1 MPRKWRS
8 KNFRTSPWP
17 VPTRKKLKNLPAA
30 SVQLHFHF
38 ALRRY
43 LGNRIYFGY
52 QEHYCHWRRNCP
64 RITLRRQFSG
74 SAGFQCHPRNQT
86 VCRYGPS
93 IDRDIKDSAYLG
105 DLMVTVYSQFS
116 RNRTFGTMIG
126 KGYSVKNAILDMNM
140 VAEGYYSAR
149 AIHEI
154 NRKFQVDMPI
164 CETVYRILYENAS
177 PKKEVEKL
185 TLQLS

>member
-1 MPRKWRS
+1 M
-8 KNFRTSPWP
+8 N
-17 VPTRKKLKNLPAA
+17 
-30 SVQLHFHF
+30 
-38 ALRRY
+38 
-43 LGNRIYFGY
+43 
-52 QEHYCHWRRNCP
+52 
-64 RITLRRQFSG
+64 
-74 SAGFQCHPRNQT
+74 
-86 VCRYGPS
+86 
-93 IDRDIKDSAYLG
+93 
-105 DLMVTVYSQFS
+105 
-116 RNRTFGTMIG
+116 G

-149 AIHEI
+149 SIHEI